1 MRDALKII
9 RTQKAMLSSTPST
22 TYGEGYLQALLDL
35 EELMEDVLWEVGEDA
50 SE

>member
-22 TYGEGYLQALLDL
+22 PYGEGYLQALLDL
-35 EELMEDVLWEVGEDA
+35 EEQIQDILWDIGEDV

>member
-22 TYGEGYLQALLDL
+22 PYGEGYLRALLDIEEML
-35 EELMEDVLWEVGEDA
+35 EAELWEAGEDA